1 MRRYPAWR
9 ATATPP
15 GTARA
20 PHELEALVGVRV
32 TGAREGNDPLMAGYV
47 ELGEVRTWYDDQ
59 GEGEP
64 IALLHPG
71 GADARAW
78 RPNLDA
84 LAAHFHVFTP
94 ERRGHGRTPDV
105 EGPITYELMAGDTI
119 AFLEQVVGGPAHLVG
134 CSAGANVA
142 LLVALR
148 RPDLA
153 RRVVLV
159 SGVFHRDGW
168 LPDAID
174 PDASPPEV
182 LARGYAELSPDGAGH
197 FPVVSAKLARM
208 NWEEP
213 TLTAT
218 DLSAVTSR
226 TLVMTGDDDEVTL
239 EHAIAMYRALPDGEL
254 AVVPGTS
261 HGLLH
266 EKPALCNRIIV
277 DFLTTDPVTTIAP
290 VRRADRSA

>member
-1 MRRYPAWR
+1 
-9 ATATPP
+9 
-15 GTARA
+15 
-20 PHELEALVGVRV
+20 
-32 TGAREGNDPLMAGYV
+32 MAGYV
-47 ELGEVRTWYDDQ
+47 QLGEVHTWYDEH

-64 IALLHPG
+64 VVLLHPG

-78 RPNLDA
+78 GPNLDA
-84 LAAHFHVFTP
+84 LAAGFHVFTP

-105 EGPITYELMAGDTI
+105 DGPITYELMAQDAI
-119 AFLEQVVGGPAHLVG
+119 AFLERVVSGPAHLVG
-134 CSAGANVA
+134 CSAGASVA

-153 RRVVLV
+153 RRVVLI

-182 LARGYAELSPDGAGH
+182 LARGYAELSPDGPDH
-197 FPVVSAKLARM
+197 FPVVNGKLARL

-213 TLTAT
+213 TLAGSE
-218 DLSAVTSR
+218 LSAVASQ
-226 TLVMTGDDDEVTL
+226 TLVMVGDDDEVKL
-239 EHAIAMYRALPDGEL
+239 EHAIAMYRGIPDAEL

-277 DFLTTDPVTTIAP
+277 DFLTTDPVPTIAP
-290 VRRADRSA
+290 VRRASTA

>member
-1 MRRYPAWR
+1 
-9 ATATPP
+9 
-15 GTARA
+15 
-20 PHELEALVGVRV
+20 V
-32 TGAREGNDPLMAGYV
+32 AGYV
-47 ELGEVRTWYDDQ
+47 ELGGVRTWYDEH

-64 IALLHPG
+64 LVLLHPG

-78 RPNLDA
+78 APNLDP
-84 LAAHFHVFTP
+84 LAARFRVFTP

-105 EGPITYELMAGDTI
+105 EGPITYELMAQDTI
-119 AFLEQVVGGPAHLVG
+119 AFLERVVGEPAHVVG
-134 CSAGANVA
+134 CSAGAGVA

-153 RRVVLV
+153 RRVVLI

-174 PDASPPEV
+174 PHASPHPV
-182 LARGYAELSPDGAGH
+182 LARGYAELSPDGPNH

-213 TLTAT
+213 TLSVSE
-218 DLSAVTSR
+218 LSGVTSR
-226 TLVMTGDDDEVTL
+226 TLVMLGDDDEVTP
-239 EHAIAMYRALPDGEL
+239 EHAIAMYRGLLDAEL
-254 AVVPGTS
+254 AVIPGTS

-266 EKPALCNRIIV
+266 EKPALCNEIIV
-277 DFLTTDPVTTIAP
+277 DFLTIEPAPTIAP
-290 VRRADRSA
+290 IRRASAA

>member
-1 MRRYPAWR
+1 VADYA
-9 ATATPP
+9 
-15 GTARA
+15 
-20 PHELEALVGVRV
+20 
-32 TGAREGNDPLMAGYV
+32 
-47 ELGEVRTWYDDQ
+47 ELGGVRTWFDER

-64 IALLHPG
+64 VVLLHPG

-78 RPNLDA
+78 APNLDA
-84 LAAHFHVFTP
+84 LAARFHVFTP

-105 EGPITYELMAGDTI
+105 DGPITYELMAQDTV
-119 AFLEQVVGGPAHLVG
+119 AFLEDVVAAPAHLVA
-134 CSAGANVA
+134 CSAGVGVA
-142 LLVALR
+142 LLAALR

-153 RRVVLV
+153 RRMVLV
-159 SGVFHRDGW
+159 CGVFHRDGW
-168 LPDAID
+168 IPSAID

-182 LARGYAELSPDGAGH
+182 LARGYAELSPDGPDH

-213 TLTAT
+213 TLTAS

-226 TLVMTGDDDEVTL
+226 TLVMLGDDDEVTL
-239 EHAIAMYRALPDGEL
+239 EHAIATYRGIPDAEL

-266 EKPALCNRIIV
+266 EKPALCNTIIV
-277 DFLTTDPVTTIAP
+277 DFLTMDPVPTLAP
-290 VRRADRSA
+290 IRRRSNGG

>member
-1 MRRYPAWR
+1 MSVVDGEGFGGEVVAADQFERIAGIEPHGVRLDFDARIQRAQTVAGECGFRPADAGLVLDEAGNKAGDFTVEYESFDD
-9 ATATPP
+9 ATA
-15 GTARA
+15 
-20 PHELEALVGVRV
+20 
-32 TGAREGNDPLMAGYV
+32 
-47 ELGEVRTWYDDQ
+47 
-59 GEGEP
+59 
-64 IALLHPG
+64 
-71 GADARAW
+71 
-78 RPNLDA
+78 
-84 LAAHFHVFTP
+84 
-94 ERRGHGRTPDV
+94 
-105 EGPITYELMAGDTI
+105 
-119 AFLEQVVGGPAHLVG
+119 AFD
-134 CSAGANVA
+134 GANVA

-153 RRVVLV
+153 RRVVFV

>member
-1 MRRYPAWR
+1 LRV
-9 ATATPP
+9 
-15 GTARA
+15 
-20 PHELEALVGVRV
+20 VGY
-32 TGAREGNDPLMAGYV
+32 E
-47 ELGEVRTWYDDQ
+47 ELGGVRTWYDEH

-64 IALLHPG
+64 AVLLHPG

-78 RPNLDA
+78 APNLDA
-84 LAAHFHVFTP
+84 LAARFRVFTP

-105 EGPITYELMAGDTI
+105 DGPITYELMAQDAI
-119 AFLEQVVGGPAHLVG
+119 AFLERVVGGPAHLVG
-134 CSAGANVA
+134 CSAGAGVA

-153 RRVVLV
+153 RRVVLI

-182 LARGYAELSPDGAGH
+182 LARGYAELSPDGPDH
-197 FPVVSAKLARM
+197 FPVVNGKLARL

-213 TLTAT
+213 TLARSE
-218 DLSAVTSR
+218 LSAVASQ
-226 TLVMTGDDDEVTL
+226 TLVMVGDDDEVKL
-239 EHAIAMYRALPDGEL
+239 EHAIAMYRGIPDAEL

-277 DFLTTDPVTTIAP
+277 DFLTTDPVPTIAP
-290 VRRADRSA
+290 VRRASTA